1 MPEKLRRT
9 IFLVLAL
16 ACSVTSLL
24 GQVRELEKHSTRSAR
39 ASSAA
44 PLELQGAPFR
54 VVHYAL
60 DLTLGMID
68 ESFAGH
74 SRITLVMN
82 VASDSLP
89 LNQLKLAID
98 SVDADGMPQGF
109 RTDDQLETLTVRLSA
124 VRLAGDTVSLDI
136 YYRRDP
142 AIARSTLRLG
152 YFYFHDTIPGLP
164 ANLGYTMSEPSDA
177 RCWMPCLDEPD
188 VKATAAISV
197 TVPSGYVA
205 ASNGKFLGATDNG
218 NGTSTWRWREDHQI
232 ATYLMCAT
240 VSQFT
245 VPRLSFVR
253 APGDTIPLEYFA
265 WARDSAVTASFLP
278 TVSHMITNLSALFGP
293 YPWEKYGMSS
303 VSPFSYGGME
313 HQTITTL
320 NEAVQADTE
329 VVVHEL
335 AHQWWGDL
343 VTCASWPDVWLNEG
357 FATYSQALWRESLG
371 GPQAL
376 QASMLSMQ
384 DTNSGSWTGA
394 VYDPV
399 SQGFDLFSEVVYSK
413 AAWALHAL
421 RGVVGDSAFFGSL
434 RRWRLL
440 YGESS
445 GTTSQFEAAVESV
458 TLSDMRW
465 FFDEWIYGKG
475 WPVYSFASAW
485 SGGVLTA
492 RLVQQQAGTKF
503 IMPVRIRAY
512 SHGTDT
518 TFVAWDSL
526 QTQDFRFPLAARP
539 DSVLF
544 DPDHWIF
551 HQNGAP
557 VSPTPPPAVPVQFAL
572 QQNYPNP
579 FNLTTEIVYDVPGN
593 AADPAAQSYV
603 TLTVYDVIGRKVA
616 TLFDG
621 IQSPAEYRYRF
632 GNARLASGVYFYRL
646 RVQPPEGGVQTAV
659 RKMVLAK

>member
-1 MPEKLRRT
+1 MPEQSRR
-9 IFLVLAL
+9 IVFLLLAL
-16 ACSVTSLL
+16 ACSITTLL
-24 GQVRELEKHSTRSAR
+24 SQVRELEKHTTRTTR
-39 ASSAA
+39 AFFAA
-44 PLELQGAPFR
+44 PEKAQSAPFR
-54 VVHYAL
+54 VVRYAL
-60 DLTLGMID
+60 DLTLGMVD

-74 SRITLVMN
+74 NAITLVTN
-82 VASDSLP
+82 VASDSIS

-98 SVDADGMPQGF
+98 SVNAGGMPQSF
-109 RTDDQLETLTVRLSA
+109 QTNDQLETLTIRLSTGHPT
-124 VRLAGDTVSLDI
+124 GDTISLDI
-136 YYRRDP
+136 YYHRLP
-142 AIARSTLRLG
+142 GIPRSTLRLG

-188 VKATAAISV
+188 MKATAAISV

-205 ASNGKFLGATDNG
+205 ASNGRFLGVTDNG

-240 VSQFT
+240 VSQFA
-245 VPRLSFVR
+245 VPRLSYAR
-253 APGDTIPLEYFA
+253 ASGDTIPLEYFV
-265 WARDSAVTASFLP
+265 WQRDSVATASFLP

-293 YPWEKYGMSS
+293 YPWDKYGMSS
-303 VSPFSYGGME
+303 VSPFPYGGME

-357 FATYSQALWRESLG
+357 FATYSQALWHESVG

-399 SQGFDLFSEVVYSK
+399 SQGYDLFSEVVYSK

-421 RGVVGDSAFFGSL
+421 RGVLGDSAFFHSL
-434 RRWRLL
+434 RRWRDL
-440 YGESS
+440 YAQSS
-445 GTTSQFEAAVESV
+445 GTTSEFEAAVESV
-458 TLSDMRW
+458 TLSNMHW

-475 WPVYSFASAW
+475 WPVYSFASTW

-492 RLVQQQAGTKF
+492 RLVQQQNGPKF

-512 SHGTDT
+512 FHGTDT

-526 QTQDFRFPLAARP
+526 QTQDLRFLLAARP
-539 DSVLF
+539 DSVVF

-551 HQNGAP
+551 HQQGVP
-557 VSPTPPPAVPVQFAL
+557 VNPPPPPAVPIQFSL

-593 AADPAAQSYV
+593 AADPAAASYV
-603 TLTVYDVIGRKVA
+603 TLTVYDAIGRRVA

-621 IQSPAEYRYRF
+621 VQGPSEYRVRF
-632 GNARLASGVYFYRL
+632 GNARLASGIYFYRL
-646 RVQPPEGGVQTAV
+646 RVQPSGGGIQSAV